1 MSAPHHRRDVDG
13 VLREAARQGAFDNLP
28 GAGKPLPPAPPGR
41 HDENWW
47 IKQFAEREN
56 VPGSEFL
63 PEALRIRKE
72 VETLG
77 ERMASRISEDA
88 VRRELEDL
96 DRRIRAEILLPTSTF
111 LCGPPLDVEGILDR
125 WRAGR
130 KQHAAPPAPPPAP
143 PSPRVGWRR
152 WLFGTGPAAS

>member
-1 MSAPHHRRDVDG
+1 MDG
-13 VLREAARQGAFDNLP
+13 VLRDAAARGAFDDLP

-72 VETLG
+72 VETLD

-88 VRRELEDL
+88 VRRELTDL
-96 DRRIRAEILLPTSTF
+96 DRRIRTEILLPTSAF
-111 LCGPPLDVEGILDR
+111 LCGPPLDIEAVLAR
-125 WRAGR
+125 WREAR
-130 KQHAAPPAPPPAP
+130 AIRPPVTRTEPAPPAP
-143 PSPRVGWRR
+143 RRGGWRR
-152 WLFGTGPAAS
+152 WLFGPGG